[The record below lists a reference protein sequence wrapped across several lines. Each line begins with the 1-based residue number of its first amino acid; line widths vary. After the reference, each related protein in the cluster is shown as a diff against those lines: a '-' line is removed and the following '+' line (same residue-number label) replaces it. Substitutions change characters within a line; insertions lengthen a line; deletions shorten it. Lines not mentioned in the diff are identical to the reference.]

1 MPCELRHK
9 LQSEFDPYDP
19 DSDFFKCLTVMQ
31 PFASLIATG
40 KKKIAVSA
48 WDTKY
53 RGPLVIHAGAKIHRG
68 GALIAGSMQVSA
80 KLMAEMNPKVY
91 LLGVTICMV
100 DLVDVRP
107 MVFNDERDAMQ
118 ELVEG
123 AFSWIVSNPRALRP
137 KKSKGQMGLWNIES
151 KYVKLDFK

>member
-1 MPCELRHK
+1 
-9 LQSEFDPYDP
+9 
-19 DSDFFKCLTVMQ
+19 
-31 PFASLIATG
+31 
-40 KKKIAVSA
+40 
-48 WDTKY
+48 
-53 RGPLVIHAGAKIHRG
+53 
-68 GALIAGSMQVSA
+68 MQVSA